1 MDSPNSEIVSLAER
15 VMQLRAE
22 SAVLKEQIAVA
33 KKEFDE
39 LLEQLVSAQFA
50 VYQRARRLH
59 SIHLT
64 SAQLA
69 SRDRRWRTLRH
80 GRPLSA
86 SEWVN
91 KLGLRAKYG
100 FH

>member
-1 MDSPNSEIVSLAER
+1 MDSENAEIACLAER
-15 VMQLRAE
+15 IMQLRDE
-22 SAVLKEQIAVA
+22 SALLKEQIAVA

-50 VYQRARRLH
+50 VYQRARSLRSIRLTR
-59 SIHLT
+59 SQ
-64 SAQLA
+64 AA
-69 SRDRRWRTLRH
+69 ARDRRWRTLRH
-80 GRPLSA
+80 GRPLTA

-91 KLGLRAKYG
+91 KLGLRVKYG